1 LLHTFCKS
9 GHLGFLSFR
18 RSIGPKKLFPC
29 FLPSILFFTFP
40 PCLASFFFLVFFR
53 HIFLF
58 VRFLFSPPFLLSPFH
73 NFSTNRGGATFQNI
87 EAFLY
92 YEPYLVL
99 YLLLPFSSI
108 SFLLF
113 PSSWPTNLFSLF
125 SGDAVPELRLSL
137 P

>member
-1 LLHTFCKS
+1 
-9 GHLGFLSFR
+9 
-18 RSIGPKKLFPC
+18 
-29 FLPSILFFTFP
+29 
-40 PCLASFFFLVFFR
+40 
-53 HIFLF
+53 
-58 VRFLFSPPFLLSPFH
+58 
-73 NFSTNRGGATFQNI
+73 
-87 EAFLY
+87 
-92 YEPYLVL
+92 VL